1 MHRENKSSWSHRKE
15 VRAREF
21 EICDYFCDQ
30 LKRWVP
36 AYYELDELGRVFEL
50 CHRWRKYTH
59 YSYPHPFVSE
69 HQLAPA
75 LSKTTVAAWLS
86 LDWWKSF
93 CNYKDP
99 SIINGADVKKI
110 KKIMAQIKLN
120 PRDLF
125 LTWLRSTNEA
135 MFLFLHN
142 NGFFRPE
149 HALLLDEIK
158 TTTVDAAVTAVVAD
172 REMSFEFNASHRRQ
186 LGDQCYKIFDRF
198 LETSRHS
205 YWMFQS
211 PPPMETMIPYLMI
224 CSPRSF
230 QLYFNRLN
238 VLLNDFKT
246 TISNWRDK
254 IRFNVLK
261 QMVEAGANVC
271 SEESLYGDSLE
282 RIPKIIGCEEY
293 WQFIKDLR
301 TIKCQLL
308 PPPPPKLNA
317 TDATDSSCSAGL
329 SDAVEIVGERSLLAD
344 ALPEKNLHLI
354 ICGYLPWLT
363 TIEPSL
369 TEVLEPTKRK
379 LNVPC
384 IRWIYEQSPPA
395 LGRRQP
401 IVDFI

>member
-1 MHRENKSSWSHRKE
+1 MNRSEHQ
-15 VRAREF
+15 F
-21 EICDYFCDQ
+21 EICDYYCRDS
-30 LKRWVP
+30 KRWVP
-36 AYYELDELGRVFEL
+36 AYYELDERGRVFEL
-50 CHRWRKYTH
+50 CHRWQKYTH
-59 YSYPHPFVSE
+59 YSHPYPFVLE
-69 HQLAPA
+69 RFVAPA
-75 LSKTTVAAWLS
+75 LNKTGTKTWLN

-99 SIINGADVKKI
+99 SIINDCKSNTGSVKKI

-125 LTWLRSTNEA
+125 LVWLRSANEA

-142 NGFFRPE
+142 NEFFRPA

-158 TTTVDAAVTAVVAD
+158 TTNTAD
-172 REMSFEFNASHRRQ
+172 GEINTEDGEMSFELDSGRRRQ
-186 LGDQCYKIFDRF
+186 LRNQCHKIFDRL
-198 LETSRHS
+198 LESSR
-205 YWMFQS
+205 QS

-224 CSPRSF
+224 CSPKIF
-230 QLYFNRLN
+230 QIHFNRFN
-238 VLLNDFKT
+238 LLLDDFKT

-254 IRFNVLK
+254 SRFNVLK
-261 QMVEAGANVC
+261 QMVEEGANVC

-282 RIPKIIGCEEY
+282 LIPKIIGCEEY

-301 TIKCQLL
+301 TLKCQLL
-308 PPPPPKLNA
+308 PPPPKLNA
-317 TDATDSSCSAGL
+317 ADSAGS
-329 SDAVEIVGERSLLAD
+329 SDAVGERSLLAD

-354 ICGYLPWLT
+354 VCGYLPWLT

-369 TEVLEPTKRK
+369 TELLKSTKPK

-384 IRWIYEQSPPA
+384 IRWIYQQSPPA

-401 IVDFI
+401 MTNGRFHLIN